1 MTKDF
6 LKNIYGYSQIK
17 EELFLIQNWYF
28 NSNNLGDKKI
38 LLPKGLLFFGE
49 PGEGKT
55 LIVRE
60 YSKSFNYPIFIIEGN
75 NDNVENEVIS
85 KYQLAR
91 KENNAII
98 IIDELDRLID
108 KDNKLIRVL
117 QSQLDGFRSNDNV
130 LTLATANDYC
140 NLPNALLREG
150 RFDRKFRVSPNDKND
165 FKEIIKGLSSNVGF
179 NFNDD
184 EILELSND
192 LCGYSISTIR
202 ATFNNAFLR
211 YENKCTINNIL
222 NTIDFINTGY
232 INKVNNNKIDLQIT
246 IHEAGHAI
254 YLYYY
259 CKTKKFQRIYFD
271 EDGGK
276 TIFRNLDEI
285 ETDDNLIESIRCSLA
300 GLVAKELILK
310 KHGIGC
316 SNDLKKANEQIFFLL
331 NQNGYKNLDYYC
343 SEITQYNRQEISEYV
358 SKIFDKRVAKFIN
371 KNYRIVKKQLK
382 KYIKEII
389 KTSNY
394 LIEKHCIQNNELV
407 KLIDDYNSGIIR

>member
-165 FKEIIKGLSSNVGF
+165 FKEIIKSFSCNVGF

-211 YENKCTINNIL
+211 YGNKCTINNIL

-232 INKVNNNKIDLQIT
+232 INKINSYDINSQVT

-254 YLYYY
+254 Y

-285 ETDDNLIESIRCSLA
+285 ETDDNIIESIRCSLA
-300 GLVAKELILK
+300 GLVAEELILK

-316 SNDLKKANEQIFFLL
+316 SNDLKKANEKAFFLL
-331 NQNGYKNLDYYC
+331 NQNSYKNLDYYC
-343 SEITQYNRQEISEYV
+343 SEITQYNRQEISEYA

-371 KNYRIVKKQLK
+371 KNYKIVKKQLK

-407 KLIDDYNSGIIR
+407 KLIEDKEYKMHYLK

>member
-38 LLPKGLLFFGE
+38 LLPKGLLFFGD

-60 YSKSFNYPIFIIEGN
+60 YSKSFNYPLFVIEGN

-85 KYQLAR
+85 TYDLAR
-91 KENNAII
+91 KENNAIV

-117 QSQLDGFRSNDNV
+117 QSQLDGFKSNDNV

-150 RFDRKFRVSPNDKND
+150 RFDRKFRVSPNNKND
-165 FKEIIKGLSSNVGF
+165 FKEIIKCFSCNIGF

-192 LCGYSISTIR
+192 LSGYSI
-202 ATFNNAFLR
+202 
-211 YENKCTINNIL
+211 
-222 NTIDFINTGY
+222 
-232 INKVNNNKIDLQIT
+232 
-246 IHEAGHAI
+246 
-254 YLYYY
+254 
-259 CKTKKFQRIYFD
+259 
-271 EDGGK
+271 
-276 TIFRNLDEI
+276 
-285 ETDDNLIESIRCSLA
+285 
-300 GLVAKELILK
+300 
-310 KHGIGC
+310 
-316 SNDLKKANEQIFFLL
+316 
-331 NQNGYKNLDYYC
+331 
-343 SEITQYNRQEISEYV
+343 
-358 SKIFDKRVAKFIN
+358 
-371 KNYRIVKKQLK
+371 
-382 KYIKEII
+382 
-389 KTSNY
+389 
-394 LIEKHCIQNNELV
+394 
-407 KLIDDYNSGIIR
+407 

>member
-17 EELFLIQNWYF
+17 EELFLIQKWYF
-28 NSNNLGDKKI
+28 NSNNLGNKKI
-38 LLPKGLLFFGE
+38 LLPKSLLFFGE

-85 KYQLAR
+85 KYELAR

-117 QSQLDGFRSNDNV
+117 QSQLDGFKSNDNV

-165 FKEIIKGLSSNVGF
+165 FKEIIKGFSCNVGL

-202 ATFNNAFLR
+202 STINNAFLR
-211 YENKCTINNIL
+211 YGNKCTINNIL

-232 INKVNNNKIDLQIT
+232 INKVNNYKIDSQIT
-246 IHEAGHAI
+246 IHEAGHA

-300 GLVAKELILK
+300 GLVAEELILK

-316 SNDLKKANEQIFFLL
+316 SNDLKKANEKIFFLL
-331 NQNGYKNLDYYC
+331 NQNCYKKIDCYC
-343 SEITQYNRQEISEYV
+343 SEITQYNRQEISEYA

-371 KNYRIVKKQLK
+371 KNYKIVKKQLK

-407 KLIDDYNSGIIR
+407 ELIEDKEYKII

>member
-1 MTKDF
+1 MTKNF

-17 EELFLIQNWYF
+17 EELFLIQKWYF
-28 NSNNLGDKKI
+28 NSNNLGDKKT
-38 LLPKGLLFFGE
+38 LLPKGLLFFGD

-75 NDNVENEVIS
+75 DDNVENEVIS
-85 KYQLAR
+85 KYELAR

-165 FKEIIKGLSSNVGF
+165 FKEIIKGFSSNVGF

-192 LCGYSISTIR
+192 LCDQK
-202 ATFNNAFLR
+202 AF
-211 YENKCTINNIL
+211 
-222 NTIDFINTGY
+222 
-232 INKVNNNKIDLQIT
+232 
-246 IHEAGHAI
+246 
-254 YLYYY
+254 
-259 CKTKKFQRIYFD
+259 
-271 EDGGK
+271 
-276 TIFRNLDEI
+276 
-285 ETDDNLIESIRCSLA
+285 
-300 GLVAKELILK
+300 KELL
-310 KHGIGC
+310 
-316 SNDLKKANEQIFFLL
+316 
-331 NQNGYKNLDYYC
+331 
-343 SEITQYNRQEISEYV
+343 
-358 SKIFDKRVAKFIN
+358 
-371 KNYRIVKKQLK
+371 
-382 KYIKEII
+382 
-389 KTSNY
+389 
-394 LIEKHCIQNNELV
+394 
-407 KLIDDYNSGIIR
+407 

>member
-1 MTKDF
+1 ME
-6 LKNIYGYSQIK
+6 I
-17 EELFLIQNWYF
+17 
-28 NSNNLGDKKI
+28 
-38 LLPKGLLFFGE
+38 
-49 PGEGKT
+49 
-55 LIVRE
+55 
-60 YSKSFNYPIFIIEGN
+60 
-75 NDNVENEVIS
+75 NV
-85 KYQLAR
+85 QL
-91 KENNAII
+91 
-98 IIDELDRLID
+98 
-108 KDNKLIRVL
+108 
-117 QSQLDGFRSNDNV
+117 
-130 LTLATANDYC
+130 
-140 NLPNALLREG
+140 
-150 RFDRKFRVSPNDKND
+150 
-165 FKEIIKGLSSNVGF
+165 
-179 NFNDD
+179 
-184 EILELSND
+184 
-192 LCGYSISTIR
+192 
-202 ATFNNAFLR
+202 
-211 YENKCTINNIL
+211 INNIL

-232 INKVNNNKIDLQIT
+232 INKVNSYDINSQVT

-285 ETDDNLIESIRCSLA
+285 ETDDNIIESIRCSLA
-300 GLVAKELILK
+300 GLVAEELILK

-382 KYIKEII
+382 KYKKEII

-394 LIEKHCIQNNELV
+394 LIEKHSIQNNELV
-407 KLIDDYNSGIIR
+407 ELIEDDSC